1 METIF
6 SSHFTYSKLLR
17 FVLPPILT
25 SIFSFTYGVVD
36 GMIVS
41 NYVGKV
47 AFAAVNIIMPFLIV
61 VAAFGFMLGSGGSAV
76 VSVALGEGERE
87 KANKYFTLFTF
98 VTLGLAIICALINYT
113 FMPEVAR
120 FLGAEGELLKNGV
133 LYGRIIACSLP
144 GFMMLFFFQSFFPVA
159 GKPKLGLYIT
169 VLAGLTNVVLD
180 LLFVVVFGWGLA
192 GAAYATLIG
201 EFLGGLLPLLYF
213 SRKNDSLLAFTKITL
228 EVKVLFKAA
237 FNGASEFLNTVS
249 YSVVTMLYNFQLLSI
264 LGDNGVAAY
273 GVISYV
279 SYIFIGYFSG
289 YAIGCIPLLG
299 YNYGARNNEEL
310 KSLFKKSISILAV
323 SGIVMTSIAYTSAY
337 TLADIFVGYDKELL
351 AITVHGFKLYS
362 FAFLLY
368 GINVFGSALFT
379 AFNNGLI
386 SGIVSFL
393 HVLAFQ
399 VMAIIFLPKYLGIN
413 GIWLAFGTAEVF
425 SLVST
430 VSFIAFLWNA
440 YFEKRRV

>member
-1 METIF
+1 MEVIF
-6 SSHFTYSKLLR
+6 SSHFTYNKLLR

-25 SIFSFTYGVVD
+25 AIFSFTYGVVD
-36 GMIVS
+36 GMVVS
-41 NYVGKV
+41 NYVGKI
-47 AFAAVNIIMPFLIV
+47 AFAAVGMIMPFLVV
-61 VAAFGFMLGSGGSAV
+61 VAALGFMLGSGGSAV
-76 VSVALGEGERE
+76 VSVALGEGNRE
-87 KANKYFTLFTF
+87 KANKYFTLFAF
-98 VTLGLAIICALINYT
+98 VTLGLAIIFSLVNYT

-120 FLGAEGELLKNGV
+120 LLGAEGALLENGV
-133 LYGRIIACSLP
+133 LYGRILAFSLP
-144 GFMMLFFFQSFFPVA
+144 GFMLLFFFQSFFPVA

-169 VLAGLTNVVLD
+169 VLAGLTNIVLD

-201 EFLGGLLPLLYF
+201 EFLGGFLPLFYF
-213 SRKNDSLLAFTKITL
+213 SRKNDSLLAFTKISF
-228 EVKVLFKAA
+228 EIQVLFKAT

-249 YSVVTMLYNFQLLSI
+249 YSVVTMLYNFQLLNI

-299 YNYGARNNEEL
+299 YNYGARNKKEL
-310 KSLFKKSISILAV
+310 KSLFKKSVFILAV
-323 SGIVMTSIAYTSAY
+323 SGIVMTGIAYTSAY
-337 TLADIFVGYDKELL
+337 ALADVFVGYDQELL
-351 AITVHGFKLYS
+351 KITVHGFQLYS

-379 AFNNGLI
+379 AFNNGLV

-399 VMAIIFLPKYLGIN
+399 VMAIMLLPKYFGLD
-413 GIWLAFGTAEVF
+413 GIWLAFSTAEFF
-425 SLVST
+425 SLITT
-430 VSFIAFLWNA
+430 VGFITCLWNV
-440 YFEKRRV
+440 YFKE